1 MKHTFEVPGKPK
13 PAARMTQK
21 SKWNKRSQDSL
32 AYQATVGWCAQKMPT
47 FDGPV
52 RLTCKFY
59 FKNKV
64 HGDLSNLVKNCEDAL
79 QYAGILQNDKQVMAY
94 GEGTG
99 IFYGD
104 EEKAVITVEDLKK
117 EGM

>member
-32 AYQATVGWCAQKMPT
+32 ACQATVGWFAQSIST
-47 FDGPV
+47 FNGPV

-64 HGDLSNLVKNCEDAL
+64 HGDLSNLVKAVEDGL
-79 QYAGILQNDKQVMAY
+79 QYAGKIPNDKHVLAY

-104 EEKAVITVEDLKK
+104 EEKAVITVESLQ
-117 EGM
+117 EVGM

>member
-13 PAARMTQK
+13 PAQRMTQK
-21 SKWNKRSQDSL
+21 SKWNKRSRESL
-32 AYQATVGWCAQKMPT
+32 DYQNFVGWCAKAIPT
-47 FDGPV
+47 FNCPV
-52 RLTCKFY
+52 KLTCRFY

-64 HGDLSNLVKNCEDAL
+64 HGDLSNLVKSCEDAL
-79 QYAGILQNDKQVMAY
+79 QYVGKIPNDKLVLAY

-104 EEKAVITVEDLKK
+104 EEKAVITVEKLQGV
-117 EGM
+117 E